1 MRKRINED
9 YIGREYAIRPVG
21 FSCNGTILRHIP
33 SQAMVPE
40 KAGHQNHADWKQKG
54 FEDPYGGDTD
64 GDCDS
69 GNHSSRSIV
78 HSHGLEPPGGQCP
91 VYRVFSGNLGGPC
104 FLVCRDLDEG

>member
-40 KAGHQNHADWKQKG
+40 KAGHQNHADWK
-54 FEDPYGGDTD
+54 
-64 GDCDS
+64 
-69 GNHSSRSIV
+69 
-78 HSHGLEPPGGQCP
+78 
-91 VYRVFSGNLGGPC
+91 
-104 FLVCRDLDEG
+104 